1 MVVGGVT
8 VGAIQVVDKRT
19 GTGAFTDKDKELLEG
34 LAAAAATAIRNAQL
48 HGAERRARDLAVL
61 LEISREITGTLD
73 LDRVLQSVVN
83 LAGKALPFDRGAVG
97 LYEKG
102 HCDIRAVA
110 GQETVDPKDP
120 RLLDLVA
127 RAEWAAGRGET
138 LYLSD
143 REDPGSDAERLFVT
157 IFGQDLATDQVRS
170 GLYLPLKD
178 EEGVLGVLVF
188 ESSST
193 DFAGETQ
200 REVAAILANQ
210 TGVAL
215 RNAQLYHQVPMVDA
229 IGALAARRQALL
241 ALPRRRLQLYA
252 AAALLLLAAVTLIRW
267 PLRVSGS
274 DPLLRPNG
282 YTPVRVMVDGTVER
296 VAVREGSRVRRGDV
310 LAVLRATSLAADRQ
324 GIAADAVTADR
335 LASLAASRGD
345 AAEERLHRIRGE
357 ALRRELAILD
367 EELSLTTV
375 RAPAPG
381 TGADAA
387 DGGADGD
394 IPRRRRSVAAP
405 GPHRHPRA
413 RVRSTTAGHPQ
424 GSARPDRSAAGGRP
438 PLPDVRGQSDVDR
451 GNAHRARRHRGVSG
465 TGCRGQSRRAPQ
477 AGHGGPR
484 ADTHRS
490 RVHRHP
496 DPAGARPLGPAH
508 VVEDVVM
515 RRNALGMVC
524 LAAVACG
531 GPAADGNDQRVAET
545 SSGAMPASSL
555 VTADTVTVDLP
566 LSIPAQLY
574 VEHDAAIYARSAGI
588 VESILVDLGSRV
600 TAGQLL
606 GRLESADQSIAL
618 AQARDR
624 HADAIVQAER
634 QRALKTAGVVTQADS
649 ERVELDLRSA
659 TLALQKAQRDYDLTR
674 IVAPF
679 GGVVTGRS
687 ARIGRLVGDG
697 DSLFHLT
704 ALSPVLASVRL
715 PEGSAFAVKLGAEAD
730 VLGPSGERARARV
743 IRASPVIDPASGTRE
758 VVLQLTGGDRLPPGS
773 SVTLRIG
780 SEARR
785 VVAVPKEAIGEGYA
799 LVWDSDRTSLR
810 QVTVGNELPGERV
823 EVVSGLAPGEK
834 IVRNGP

>member
-1 MVVGGVT
+1 MTDVIGVPPAVVEELRREVERLQLLHSITLEFNATLDFDTLLPRVFDRVLTAVGAGGGSLWIAEGDMLHCRLAVGGSASRLVGAQMPVGTGFVGDVAKKQRTTMVMEAVRDPRFQEATDTVQDTVSSTVMASPMVVGGVT
-8 VGAIQVVDKRT
+8 IGAIQVVDKRT
-19 GTGAFTDKDKELLEG
+19 GTGAFNDKDKELLEG

-48 HGAERRARDLAVL
+48 HGAERRARDLALL

-83 LAGKALPFDRGAVG
+83 LAGKALPFERGAVG

-127 RAEWAAGRGET
+127 RVEWAAGRGEP
-138 LYLSD
+138 LYLSN

-188 ESSST
+188 ESSSA

-229 IGALAARRQALL
+229 FGALAARRQALL

-252 AAALLLLAAVTLIRW
+252 AATLLFLAAVTLIRW

-296 VAVREGSRVRRGDV
+296 VTIREGSRVRRGDV

-381 TGADAA
+381 LVLTPRMEERTGTSLAE
-387 DGGADGD
+387 GD
-394 IPRRRRSVAAP
+394 QLLLLGRTDTLELEFGVPQQDIL
-405 GPHRHPRA
+405 
-413 RVRSTTAGHPQ
+413 RVRQ
-424 GSARPDRSAAGGRP
+424 GQTVRLRVDALPSRTFEGEVTSIAEMPIGREGTVEFP
-438 PLPDVRGQSDVDR
+438 VR
-451 GNAHRARRHRGVSG
+451 
-465 TGCRGQSRRAPQ
+465 
-477 AGHGGPR
+477 
-484 ADTHRS
+484 
-490 RVHRHP
+490 
-496 DPAGARPLGPAH
+496 
-508 VVEDVVM
+508 
-515 RRNALGMVC
+515 
-524 LAAVACG
+524 AAVAN
-531 GPAADGNDQRVAET
+531 PDGLLKPD
-545 SSGAMPASSL
+545 M
-555 VTADTVTVDLP
+555 
-566 LSIPAQLY
+566 
-574 VEHDAAIYARSAGI
+574 SA
-588 VESILVDLGSRV
+588 
-600 TAGQLL
+600 
-606 GRLESADQSIAL
+606 
-618 AQARDR
+618 
-624 HADAIVQAER
+624 H
-634 QRALKTAGVVTQADS
+634 
-649 ERVELDLRSA
+649 
-659 TLALQKAQRDYDLTR
+659 
-674 IVAPF
+674 
-679 GGVVTGRS
+679 
-687 ARIGRLVGDG
+687 ARI
-697 DSLFHLT
+697 LT
-704 ALSPVLASVRL
+704 
-715 PEGSAFAVKLGAEAD
+715 
-730 VLGPSGERARARV
+730 
-743 IRASPVIDPASGTRE
+743 DPASIVTR
-758 VVLQLTGGDRLPPGS
+758 
-773 SVTLRIG
+773 TLRG
-780 SEARR
+780 PFR
-785 VVAVPKEAIGEGYA
+785 
-799 LVWDSDRTSLR
+799 W
-810 QVTVGNELPGERV
+810 
-823 EVVSGLAPGEK
+823 
-834 IVRNGP
+834 VRLMWWRMWS

>member
-1 MVVGGVT
+1 MTDVLGVPPSVVEELRREVERLQLLHSITLEFNASLDFDTLLPRVFDRVLTAVGAGGGSLWIAEGDMLHCRLAVGGSASRLVGAQMPVGTGFIGDVAKKQRTTMVMEAVRDPRFQEATDTVQDTVSSTVMASPMVVGGLT
-8 VGAIQVVDKRT
+8 IGAIQVVDKRT
-19 GTGAFTDKDKELLEG
+19 GTGAFNDKDKELLEG

-48 HGAERRARDLAVL
+48 HGAERRARDLALL

-127 RAEWAAGRGET
+127 RAEWAAGRGEP

-210 TGVAL
+210 TAVAL

-241 ALPRRRLQLYA
+241 ALPRRRLQVYT
-252 AAALLLLAAVTLIRW
+252 AAALLFLAAVTLIRW

-282 YTPVRVMVDGTVER
+282 YTPVRVMIDGTIER

-335 LASLAASRGD
+335 LASLATSRGD
-345 AAEERLHRIRGE
+345 AAEERLHRIRGD
-357 ALRRELAILD
+357 ALRRELALLD

-381 TGADAA
+381 LVLTPRMEERTGTSLAE
-387 DGGADGD
+387 GD
-394 IPRRRRSVAAP
+394 QLLLLGRTDTLELEFGVPQQDIL
-405 GPHRHPRA
+405 
-413 RVRSTTAGHPQ
+413 RVRPGQTVRLRVDALPSRTFE
-424 GSARPDRSAAGGRP
+424 GRVTSIAE
-438 PLPDVRGQSDVDR
+438 LPTRAEGTVEFPVR
-451 GNAHRARRHRGVSG
+451 
-465 TGCRGQSRRAPQ
+465 
-477 AGHGGPR
+477 
-484 ADTHRS
+484 
-490 RVHRHP
+490 
-496 DPAGARPLGPAH
+496 
-508 VVEDVVM
+508 
-515 RRNALGMVC
+515 
-524 LAAVACG
+524 AAVANPDG
-531 GPAADGNDQRVAET
+531 LLKPDMAA
-545 SSGAMPASSL
+545 
-555 VTADTVTVDLP
+555 
-566 LSIPAQLY
+566 
-574 VEHDAAIYARSAGI
+574 H
-588 VESILVDLGSRV
+588 
-600 TAGQLL
+600 
-606 GRLESADQSIAL
+606 
-618 AQARDR
+618 
-624 HADAIVQAER
+624 
-634 QRALKTAGVVTQADS
+634 
-649 ERVELDLRSA
+649 
-659 TLALQKAQRDYDLTR
+659 
-674 IVAPF
+674 
-679 GGVVTGRS
+679 
-687 ARIGRLVGDG
+687 ARI
-697 DSLFHLT
+697 LT
-704 ALSPVLASVRL
+704 
-715 PEGSAFAVKLGAEAD
+715 
-730 VLGPSGERARARV
+730 
-743 IRASPVIDPASGTRE
+743 DPASIVTR
-758 VVLQLTGGDRLPPGS
+758 
-773 SVTLRIG
+773 TLR
-780 SEARR
+780 
-785 VVAVPKEAIGEGYA
+785 
-799 LVWDSDRTSLR
+799 
-810 QVTVGNELPGERV
+810 
-823 EVVSGLAPGEK
+823 AP
-834 IVRNGP
+834 VRWVRLMWWRMWS

>member
-1 MVVGGVT
+1 MTDVIGVPPAVVEELRREVERLQLLHSITLEFNATLDFDTLLPRVFDRVLTAVGAGGGSLWIAEGDMLHCRLAVGGSASRLVGAQMPVGTGFVGDVAKKQRTTMVMEAVRDPRFQEATDTVQDTVSSTVMASPMVVGGVT
-8 VGAIQVVDKRT
+8 IGAIQVVDKRT
-19 GTGAFTDKDKELLEG
+19 GTGAFNDKDKELLEG

-127 RAEWAAGRGET
+127 RVEWAAGRGEP

-188 ESSST
+188 ESSSA

-241 ALPRRRLQLYA
+241 ALPRRRLQVYT
-252 AAALLLLAAVTLIRW
+252 AAALLFLAAVTLIRW

-296 VAVREGSRVRRGDV
+296 VVVREGSRVRRGDV

-381 TGADAA
+381 LVLTPRMEERTGTSLAE
-387 DGGADGD
+387 GD
-394 IPRRRRSVAAP
+394 QLLLLGRTDTLELEFGVPQQDIL
-405 GPHRHPRA
+405 
-413 RVRSTTAGHPQ
+413 RVRQ
-424 GSARPDRSAAGGRP
+424 GQTVRLRVDALPSRTFEGRVTSIAEMP
-438 PLPDVRGQSDVDR
+438 IGRESIVEFPVR
-451 GNAHRARRHRGVSG
+451 
-465 TGCRGQSRRAPQ
+465 
-477 AGHGGPR
+477 
-484 ADTHRS
+484 
-490 RVHRHP
+490 
-496 DPAGARPLGPAH
+496 
-508 VVEDVVM
+508 
-515 RRNALGMVC
+515 
-524 LAAVACG
+524 AAVAN
-531 GPAADGNDQRVAET
+531 PDGLLKPD
-545 SSGAMPASSL
+545 M
-555 VTADTVTVDLP
+555 
-566 LSIPAQLY
+566 
-574 VEHDAAIYARSAGI
+574 SA
-588 VESILVDLGSRV
+588 
-600 TAGQLL
+600 
-606 GRLESADQSIAL
+606 
-618 AQARDR
+618 
-624 HADAIVQAER
+624 H
-634 QRALKTAGVVTQADS
+634 
-649 ERVELDLRSA
+649 
-659 TLALQKAQRDYDLTR
+659 
-674 IVAPF
+674 
-679 GGVVTGRS
+679 
-687 ARIGRLVGDG
+687 ARI
-697 DSLFHLT
+697 LT
-704 ALSPVLASVRL
+704 
-715 PEGSAFAVKLGAEAD
+715 
-730 VLGPSGERARARV
+730 
-743 IRASPVIDPASGTRE
+743 DPASIVTR
-758 VVLQLTGGDRLPPGS
+758 
-773 SVTLRIG
+773 TLRG
-780 SEARR
+780 PFR
-785 VVAVPKEAIGEGYA
+785 
-799 LVWDSDRTSLR
+799 W
-810 QVTVGNELPGERV
+810 
-823 EVVSGLAPGEK
+823 
-834 IVRNGP
+834 VRLMWWRMWS

>member
-1 MVVGGVT
+1 M
-8 VGAIQVVDKRT
+8 
-19 GTGAFTDKDKELLEG
+19 EG

-127 RAEWAAGRGET
+127 RVEWAAGRGEP
-138 LYLSD
+138 LYLSN

-188 ESSST
+188 ESSSA

-241 ALPRRRLQLYA
+241 ALPRRRLQVYT
-252 AAALLLLAAVTLIRW
+252 AAALLFLAAVTLIRW

-296 VAVREGSRVRRGDV
+296 VTIREGSRVRRGDV

-381 TGADAA
+381 LVLTPRMEERTGTSLAE
-387 DGGADGD
+387 GD
-394 IPRRRRSVAAP
+394 QLLLLGRTDTLELEFGVPQQDIL
-405 GPHRHPRA
+405 
-413 RVRSTTAGHPQ
+413 RVRQ
-424 GSARPDRSAAGGRP
+424 GQTVRLRVDALPSRTFEGRVTSIAEMP
-438 PLPDVRGQSDVDR
+438 IGREGIVEFPVR
-451 GNAHRARRHRGVSG
+451 
-465 TGCRGQSRRAPQ
+465 
-477 AGHGGPR
+477 
-484 ADTHRS
+484 
-490 RVHRHP
+490 
-496 DPAGARPLGPAH
+496 
-508 VVEDVVM
+508 
-515 RRNALGMVC
+515 
-524 LAAVACG
+524 AAVAN
-531 GPAADGNDQRVAET
+531 PDGLLKPD
-545 SSGAMPASSL
+545 M
-555 VTADTVTVDLP
+555 
-566 LSIPAQLY
+566 
-574 VEHDAAIYARSAGI
+574 SA
-588 VESILVDLGSRV
+588 
-600 TAGQLL
+600 
-606 GRLESADQSIAL
+606 
-618 AQARDR
+618 
-624 HADAIVQAER
+624 H
-634 QRALKTAGVVTQADS
+634 
-649 ERVELDLRSA
+649 
-659 TLALQKAQRDYDLTR
+659 
-674 IVAPF
+674 
-679 GGVVTGRS
+679 
-687 ARIGRLVGDG
+687 ARI
-697 DSLFHLT
+697 LT
-704 ALSPVLASVRL
+704 
-715 PEGSAFAVKLGAEAD
+715 
-730 VLGPSGERARARV
+730 
-743 IRASPVIDPASGTRE
+743 DPASIVTR
-758 VVLQLTGGDRLPPGS
+758 
-773 SVTLRIG
+773 TLRG
-780 SEARR
+780 PFR
-785 VVAVPKEAIGEGYA
+785 
-799 LVWDSDRTSLR
+799 W
-810 QVTVGNELPGERV
+810 
-823 EVVSGLAPGEK
+823 
-834 IVRNGP
+834 VRLMWWRMWS